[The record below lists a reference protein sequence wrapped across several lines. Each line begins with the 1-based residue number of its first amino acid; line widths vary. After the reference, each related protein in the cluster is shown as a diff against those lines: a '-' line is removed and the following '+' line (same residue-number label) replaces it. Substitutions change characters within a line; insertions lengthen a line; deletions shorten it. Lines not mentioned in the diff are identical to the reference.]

1 MSGPNGAH
9 IVVLGNEKG
18 GSGKSTTAM
27 HVAVGLMDQ
36 GFSVAA
42 IDLDARQR
50 TFSRYVENR
59 NAYCADHNVRLP
71 MPEHAIVARS
81 TEPVVAD
88 AQTDE
93 KERLTQA
100 IDRFRQMVDFV
111 VIDCP
116 GSDTYLSRQA
126 HARADTLVTPVNDS
140 FVDVDLLAKVDPN
153 SMQVVAPSLYSAMV
167 WESRKERAI
176 AGGPAI
182 DWVVL
187 RNRLASLEARNQR
200 HVDAV
205 LANLAKRIGFRYVP
219 GFGERVIYREL
230 FLKGLTL
237 LDLKE
242 KGVDTQLTMSHV
254 SARQEVRSL
263 IHSLRLPGLAREA
276 AAG

>member
-100 IDRFRQMVDFV
+100 IDRFRQAADFI

-176 AGGPAI
+176 AGGTAI

-237 LDLKE
+237 LDLKQQ
-242 KGVDTQLTMSHV
+242 GVDTQLTMSHV
-254 SARQEVRSL
+254 SARQEVRNL

>member
-1 MSGPNGAH
+1 MSGCNSAH
-9 IVVLGNEKG
+9 IIVLGNEKG

-27 HVAVGLMDQ
+27 HLAVGLMDQ
-36 GFSVAA
+36 GFRVGA

-71 MPEHAIVARS
+71 MPEHAIVPRS
-81 TEPVVAD
+81 TRPVAAEAQAD
-88 AQTDE
+88 E
-93 KERLTQA
+93 LERLAQA
-100 IDRFRQMVDFV
+100 IDTLKKSVDFI

-116 GSDTYLSRQA
+116 GSDSYLSRQA

-153 SMQVVAPSLYSAMV
+153 TMQVVAPSLYSAMV
-167 WESRKERAI
+167 WESRKERAV
-176 AGGPAI
+176 AGGRAI

-200 HVDAV
+200 HVDNV
-205 LANLAKRIGFRYVP
+205 LHNLAKRIGFRYVP

-237 LDLKE
+237 LDLKQE
-242 KGVDTQLTMSHV
+242 GVDTPLTMSHV
-254 SARQEVRSL
+254 SARQEVRNL
-263 IHSLRLPGLAREA
+263 IHSLRLPGLAHEA

>member
-9 IVVLGNEKG
+9 IIVLGNEKG

-27 HVAVGLMDQ
+27 HIAVGLMDQ
-36 GFSVAA
+36 GFRVGA

-59 NAYCADHNVRLP
+59 NAYCADHDVRLP

-88 AQTDE
+88 AQADE

-100 IDRFRQMVDFV
+100 IDRLRQVVDFI

-176 AGGPAI
+176 AGGTAI

-237 LDLKE
+237 LDLKQQ
-242 KGVDTQLTMSHV
+242 GVDTQLTMSHV
-254 SARQEVRSL
+254 SARQEVRNL